1 MKKPKPIGSTSVSV
15 TTGTKVNDGDR
26 YKADLAK
33 EKKKMNEIKSKSKK
47 ERNKDLCE
55 VLGRGC

>member
-1 MKKPKPIGSTSVSV
+1 MVGSTSVSLS
-15 TTGTKVNDGDR
+15 TNSDGKVNDGDR

-33 EKKKMNEIKSKSKK
+33 EKRKVNEIRNKSKK

>member
-1 MKKPKPIGSTSVSV
+1 MV
-15 TTGTKVNDGDR
+15 DGDR

-33 EKKKMNEIKSKSKK
+33 EKRKMDERKARSKK
-47 ERNKDLCE
+47 ERDRDMCE